1 MADLP
6 SFTTQIITGTVLGT
20 ALVAYGWPWLFPT
33 PQTRFNYE
41 LMWQTDADHKSK
53 MHLNIRV
60 SHKDPPLEETMVTSK
75 AFLYPNTF
83 VWGEEPTEQSK
94 TSLVSRFNA
103 SILDLE
109 ASIQRLETTIGKTF
123 EVVSFQ
129 IPFLIYMKI
138 DVPNRDDETIQNIR
152 KEMEILGLQKFVTE
166 VAKETENEKSMG
178 GRQLI
183 EDTTAANPTEQ

>member
-20 ALVAYGWPWLFPT
+20 ALIAYGWSRLFST

-94 TSLVSRFNA
+94 TSL
-103 SILDLE
+103 
-109 ASIQRLETTIGKTF
+109 
-123 EVVSFQ
+123 
-129 IPFLIYMKI
+129 
-138 DVPNRDDETIQNIR
+138 NIR